1 MPCAE
6 FEGSRIGLEHTA
18 RKSAGRPGDRK
29 AAGDFFMTELYEK
42 IADVDNI
49 IEAWDEIRLGRAEQ
63 DSFLRFTA
71 DWPSLIYNAHN
82 HLIWHSW
89 RPDPDNNLSFWI
101 REPKLR
107 HITAPPLMDRLVHHA
122 IFRQTLPRF
131 QAYFTRSSYACI
143 KGRGTLKA
151 VEGLQHL
158 MIKTLAKYGTDF
170 YEIDIDIKS
179 YFATINHKVVKYMI
193 AKIIPEEDVAELF
206 FMIIDSF
213 DEGLPIGFLP
223 SQHLANLIGSIIDH
237 FISDI
242 LGLDHIRYMDDI
254 RLFAHTKEEARD
266 ILIALDCLISG
277 RMHQAV
283 SDKKTSVKHFK
294 GSVSFCGYIVHPRY
308 LRLKPESR
316 KRSVRVMKKKMAD
329 YAEGRIT
336 AKQLHDTASSI
347 SARFDK
353 VIDPVPPVIG
363 DAFVM
368 AGIYSER
375 SMPYLTRPL

>member
-1 MPCAE
+1 
-6 FEGSRIGLEHTA
+6 
-18 RKSAGRPGDRK
+18 
-29 AAGDFFMTELYEK
+29 MTDLYKK
-42 IADVDNI
+42 IADIDNI
-49 IEAWDEIRLGRAEQ
+49 IEAWDEIKAGRAEQ
-63 DSFLRFTA
+63 DTFLMFTA
-71 DWPSLIYNAHN
+71 DWPSLIYDAHN

-89 RPDPDNNLSFWI
+89 RPDPDNYISFWI
-101 REPKLR
+101 RDPQLR
-107 HITAPPLMDRLVHHA
+107 HITAPPLIDRLIHHA
-122 IFRQTLPRF
+122 IIRQTLPRF
-131 QAYFTRSSYACI
+131 EAYFTRSSYACI

-151 VEGLQHL
+151 VEALQRL

-179 YFATINHKVVKYMI
+179 YFATINHKAVKYMI

-254 RLFAHTKEEARD
+254 RLFAHTKEQARD
-266 ILIALDCLISG
+266 ILAALDSLISG

-283 SDKKTSVKHFK
+283 SDKKTSVRHFK
-294 GSVSFCGYIVHPRY
+294 GSVSFCGYIVHPHY
-308 LRLKPESR
+308 LKLKPESR
-316 KRSVRVMKKKMAD
+316 KRSVRVLKKKIRD
-329 YAEGRIT
+329 YEEGRIT

-347 SARFDK
+347 SARFDN
-353 VIDPVPPVIG
+353 VIDDVPACIV
-363 DAFVM
+363 DAFKI
-368 AGIYSER
+368 ANIKSKR
-375 SMPYLTRPL
+375 SAPYL